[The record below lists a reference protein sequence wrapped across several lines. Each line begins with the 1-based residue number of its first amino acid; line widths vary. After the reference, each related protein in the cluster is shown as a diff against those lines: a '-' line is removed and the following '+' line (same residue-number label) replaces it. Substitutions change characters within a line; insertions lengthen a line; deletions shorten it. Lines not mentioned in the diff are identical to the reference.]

1 MKLLA
6 KTLEGLEDVLA
17 KEIADVGGTEIKIL
31 KRAVQY
37 EGDRECLYRSNIML
51 RTALRILVVKKTF
64 NVRDDDHLYEQ
75 IKSIPWEGIMTL
87 NDTFAIDATSS
98 GEVFTHSK
106 YIALKSK
113 DAIADRF
120 VEKFGKRPNVNVLEP
135 TYRITIHIRDTRA
148 TLSLDSSAE
157 SLHMRGYRANTVDAP
172 MNEALAA
179 GILLLS
185 RWSGDTPFMDPMCG
199 SGTIL
204 IEAARLAL
212 NHPTQ
217 KKDRYFGFKR
227 WKSYDKDLYEE
238 IYQDQLNKR
247 IDKKLEIYGQDKSL
261 RSVKVTQQNLVEAGL
276 DDIISV
282 IKKDFFKTYPPK
294 GVTVMLNPPYDT
306 RLKEDDINK
315 FYRNMGDKFHKDFIK
330 ADPWIFSGNL
340 EALEEVD
347 LGINNVFNLMNGGMP
362 AKLVN
367 YYFD

>member
-1 MKLLA
+1 MKILA
-6 KTLEGLEDVLA
+6 KTLEGLEEVLA
-17 KEIADVGGTEIKIL
+17 KEIAGVGGTDVKIL

-51 RTALRILVVKKTF
+51 RTALRILVIKKTF
-64 NVRDDDHLYEQ
+64 NVRNEEHLYEQ

-87 NDTFAIDATSS
+87 NDTFAIDATST

-120 VEKFGKRPNVNVLEP
+120 VEKFGKRPNVNVMEP
-135 TYRITIHIRDTRA
+135 TYRLTIHIRDTRA

-172 MNEALAA
+172 INEVLAA
-179 GILLLS
+179 GLLLLS
-185 RWSGDTPFMDPMCG
+185 RWTGDTPFMDPMCG

-227 WKSYDKDLYEE
+227 WKSFDQKLYDE

-247 IDKKLEIYGQDKSL
+247 IDKDIQIFGQDKSL
-261 RSVKVTQQNLVEAGL
+261 RSVKVTQQNLIEAGL
-276 DDIISV
+276 DDKISV

-294 GVTVMLNPPYDT
+294 GLTVITNPPYDT
-306 RLKEDDINK
+306 RLKEDNINK
-315 FYRNMGDKFHKDFIK
+315 FYRDMGDKFHKDFLRSE
-330 ADPWIFSGNL
+330 PWIFSGNL

-347 LGINNVFNLMNGGMP
+347 LGINDVFNLMNGGMP
-362 AKLVN
+362 AKLVS